1 MHSPIKLHF
10 LAGDVAAAALDAAF
24 AAVAA
29 AVAFAAAVAG
39 SPEPAVVWSFG
50 VCCQRHKMLDIKGK
64 SSGNCDCGEKYFRYS
79 PQFSIFFAFAR

>member
-10 LAGDVAAAALDAAF
+10 LAGDVAAATLDAAF
-24 AAVAA
+24 AAV
-29 AVAFAAAVAG
+29 AAAVAG

>member
-10 LAGDVAAAALDAAF
+10 LAGDVAAATLDAAF

-29 AVAFAAAVAG
+29 AVAFAAAVAA
-39 SPEPAVVWSFG
+39 SDAVVWSFG

>member
-10 LAGDVAAAALDAAF
+10 LAGDVAAATLDAAF

-29 AVAFAAAVAG
+29 AVAFAAAVAA
-39 SPEPAVVWSFG
+39 SPDAVVWSFG